1 MLMAYELNRS
11 VETKPF
17 SHIMGQRFAIQAFY
31 QNTAGER
38 GPCKP
43 RMWRSEVRA
52 PQLLVGA
59 IVLGACLVGLS
70 ACGAHEEAP
79 RPRTVETVIAE
90 QASGFVSTVY
100 SGQVVSR
107 FSSNYAPRV
116 GGLITHRLVEI
127 GDQVLAGQLLARI
140 DPKDVDVS
148 VRTAQAQL
156 SAAAARADATAA
168 DLERARELAAKGFIS
183 KAELDQ
189 VTAEAA
195 GADAQLR
202 AARAQQT
209 GADQQRSYTEL
220 RSLRAG
226 VVTSVLAD
234 VGEVVAAGQ
243 PVVTVEA
250 PNALEV
256 AVSVPEGEVAQFRS
270 ADLSVRVWTDQTR
283 TFPAE
288 IRVLSAA
295 ANPQTRTFDARVAF
309 VSPADV
315 AALGGTAEVLVQQ
328 EAKDALARVPLTAV
342 VNTVSGE
349 TIVWVISGEP
359 PKAMPRVVT
368 IQSVQDNA
376 VLLSS
381 GVTAGERVA
390 SAGAHLLHR
399 DEIVRPVQTSA
410 GTAQ

>member
-1 MLMAYELNRS
+1 
-11 VETKPF
+11 
-17 SHIMGQRFAIQAFY
+17 
-31 QNTAGER
+31 
-38 GPCKP
+38 
-43 RMWRSEVRA
+43 
-52 PQLLVGA
+52 
-59 IVLGACLVGLS
+59 
-70 ACGAHEEAP
+70 
-79 RPRTVETVIAE
+79 
-90 QASGFVSTVY
+90 
-100 SGQVVSR
+100 
-107 FSSNYAPRV
+107 
-116 GGLITHRLVEI
+116 
-127 GDQVLAGQLLARI
+127 
-140 DPKDVDVS
+140 
-148 VRTAQAQL
+148 
-156 SAAAARADATAA
+156 
-168 DLERARELAAKGFIS
+168 
-183 KAELDQ
+183 
-189 VTAEAA
+189 
-195 GADAQLR
+195 
-202 AARAQQT
+202 
-209 GADQQRSYTEL
+209 
-220 RSLRAG
+220 
-226 VVTSVLAD
+226 
-234 VGEVVAAGQ
+234 
-243 PVVTVEA
+243 
-250 PNALEV
+250 LEV